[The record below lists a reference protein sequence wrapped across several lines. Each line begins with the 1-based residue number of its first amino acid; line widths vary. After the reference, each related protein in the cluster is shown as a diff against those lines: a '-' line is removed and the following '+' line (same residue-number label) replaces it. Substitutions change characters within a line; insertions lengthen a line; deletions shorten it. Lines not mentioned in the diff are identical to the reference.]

1 MGARHAL
8 GLGLTVAAVAACGSS
23 LAKAPSGP
31 RAATVTV
38 TRGFGGR
45 TLSAARAAPGQSAL
59 TALRRVVRVST
70 SYGGRFVE
78 AIDGLSGNPSQGMAW
93 LYFVNGIQASLG
105 SADYTLHPGDRE
117 WWDYRYWNDL
127 IQVPV
132 AIGAWPEP
140 FVHGFDGHRPGA
152 VDVTGLACSADIA
165 GTLRAAG
172 ARLTERPAPFT
183 VRVETFTQAA
193 SALGPGERQ
202 GRGLT
207 VYLDGGRV
215 MVDRTPGG
223 PKPEPNAHAVIAAYQ
238 PGEATGR
245 SAELIVAGDIPR
257 AACAAA
263 RTLAEH
269 PGAVASTYAVALDGA
284 GRVVA
289 AGGRG

>member
-1 MGARHAL
+1 MGARHAF
-8 GLGLTVAAVAACGSS
+8 GLLLTAATVAACGTS

-38 TRGFGGR
+38 TSGFGQR

-59 TALRRVVRVST
+59 TALRRVSHVST
-70 SYGGRFVE
+70 SYGGRFVR
-78 AIDGLSGNPSQGMAW
+78 AIDGLAGDQSRGMAW
-93 LYFVNGIQASLG
+93 LYFVNGIQANVG

-172 ARLTERPAPFT
+172 VPLTERPAPFT

-215 MVDRTPGG
+215 MVYRTPGG
-223 PKPEPNAHAVIAAYQ
+223 PKPEPDAHAVIAAYQ

>member
-8 GLGLTVAAVAACGSS
+8 GLVLTAAAVAACGTS
-23 LAKAPSGP
+23 LAKAPSGS

-59 TALRRVVRVST
+59 TALRRVAHVST

-78 AIDGLSGNPSQGMAW
+78 AIDGLAGDQSRGMAW
-93 LYFVNGIQASLG
+93 LYFVNGIQANIG

-117 WWDYRYWNDL
+117 WWDYRYWGDL

-140 FVHGFDGHRPGA
+140 FVHGYGGRRPAVSVSGPACADG
-152 VDVTGLACSADIA
+152 
-165 GTLRAAG
+165 LRTALRTAG
-172 ARLTERPAPFT
+172 ARIVSSSQNWS
-183 VRVETFTQAA
+183 VRVETFARAA
-193 SALGPGERQ
+193 SQLSASTWQ

-207 VYLDGGRV
+207 VALDGGRV
-215 MVDRTPGG
+215 MVYRGRAGLRPDPA
-223 PKPEPNAHAVIAAYQ
+223 AHALIAGLQ
-238 PGEATGR
+238 PGPAAGK
-245 SAELIVAGDIPR
+245 SAELVVAGDTAA

-263 RTLAEH
+263 ATLAAD
-269 PGAVASTYAVALDGA
+269 PGAVRDAYAVALDASGHVIA
-284 GRVVA
+284 Y
-289 AGGRG
+289 GGRP